1 MRWTCLFDPPRH
13 GSGGEPSGQ
22 SPARFRLIPLIK
34 TTSPIEIALCEEKE
48 DDLEALGSSNYHYSC
63 EQVPQ
68 EEQAGCPG
76 SPPPATGFFYLKFSV
91 LFQFGRYQV
100 EGLSAAGG
108 AKARFGLPLQS
119 RSFVGSPSLPSPLGT
134 TLCRRL
140 GTPFNKNC
148 SNSLWGCKTAA
159 RAGAGFMSM
168 AENKDMGI

>member
-13 GSGGEPSGQ
+13 GSAGKPSGQ

-34 TTSPIEIALCEEKE
+34 TTSPIEIVLCEEKE
-48 DDLEALGSSNYHYSC
+48 DDLEALGSSNYHYSF

-108 AKARFGLPLQS
+108 GQGQVWVAPAIPI
-119 RSFVGSPSLPSPLGT
+119 
-134 TLCRRL
+134 LCRVPIPAQPTGYCALQALRN
-140 GTPFNKNC
+140 T
-148 SNSLWGCKTAA
+148 
-159 RAGAGFMSM
+159 
-168 AENKDMGI
+168 I